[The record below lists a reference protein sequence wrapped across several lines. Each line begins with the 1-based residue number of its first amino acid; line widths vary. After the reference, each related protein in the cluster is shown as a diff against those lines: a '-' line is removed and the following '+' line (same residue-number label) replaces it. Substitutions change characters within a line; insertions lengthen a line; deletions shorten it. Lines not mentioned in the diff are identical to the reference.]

1 MDKQQDEKKLNW
13 WGKRKLW
20 QKILIIFVVAFI
32 IFWFA
37 TPSSEHS
44 KDSADKNNVPSRTAT
59 SHTIERVKVIDLSSM
74 DDKAIADW
82 CKKVGL
88 NCVQEPTYSDTVEK
102 GKFIS
107 QSDAVNAEVVKGITV
122 TYKRS
127 LGKRPNMEQQ
137 NALAKAQIY
146 SDNMHLSKKGIY
158 KQLTSPY
165 GEKFDAAAAQYAI
178 DNLNADYNKN
188 ALEQA
193 KTYGDTMKMSKK
205 QVYDQLVS
213 PYGGNFTASEAKYA
227 VDHMD

>member
-32 IFWFA
+32 VFWFA
-37 TPSSEHS
+37 TPSNSERG
-44 KDSADKNNVPSRTAT
+44 KDAAGNNITPKYSV
-59 SHTIERVKVIDLSSM
+59 ERVKVIDLSSM

-82 CKKVGL
+82 CKKAGL

-102 GKFIS
+102 GRFIS
-107 QSDAVNAEVVKGITV
+107 QSHAVNAEVVKGITV

-146 SDNMHLSKKGIY
+146 SDNMHFSKKGIY

-165 GEKFDAAAAQYAI
+165 GEKFDAAAAQYAV

-193 KTYGDTMKMSKK
+193 KAYRDNMKMSKK
-205 QVYDQLVS
+205 QVYNQLVS

-227 VDHMD
+227 IDHMD